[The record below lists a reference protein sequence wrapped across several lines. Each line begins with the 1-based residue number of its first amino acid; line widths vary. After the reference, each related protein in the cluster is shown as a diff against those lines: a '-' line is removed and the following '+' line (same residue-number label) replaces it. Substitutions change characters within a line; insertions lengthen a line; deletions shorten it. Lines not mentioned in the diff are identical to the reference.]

1 MEIKT
6 HFKNTLIALLAI
18 AIASF
23 MAVTLTACG
32 GKDDSTVIK
41 ECISQELDQIKN
53 KDGDEWK
60 ELVDSFNSSV
70 GNSLDQ
76 LGIDGN
82 AIMTA
87 WLSDFDYSIKD
98 VKIDGDT
105 ADAQVSI
112 TNKSIMDSLGE
123 WQTETINELSSKT
136 AISDDDYKAAGQKL
150 IQKIEN
156 STPKTQDATFT
167 FTKSGN
173 TWTLDEASATNELYN
188 CLMS

>member
-1 MEIKT
+1 MENKT
-6 HFKNTLIALLAI
+6 HFKRALTALLAI
-18 AIASF
+18 AIATLMTAS
-23 MAVTLTACG
+23 LTACG

-41 ECISQELDQIKN
+41 ECISQELDQIKDKN
-53 KDGDEWK
+53 GDEWN
-60 ELVDSFNSSV
+60 ELVGSFNSSV
-70 GNSLDQ
+70 GNGLDQ

-82 AIMTA
+82 AIITT

-105 ADAQVSI
+105 ADAEVSI
-112 TNKSIMDSLGE
+112 TNKSIMDALGE
-123 WQTETINELSSKT
+123 WQKETINELSSK
-136 AISDDDYKAAGQKL
+136 ASISDDDYKAAGQKL

-156 STPKTQDATFT
+156 SAPKTQDATFT

-173 TWTLDEASATNELYN
+173 TWTLDEESATNELYN